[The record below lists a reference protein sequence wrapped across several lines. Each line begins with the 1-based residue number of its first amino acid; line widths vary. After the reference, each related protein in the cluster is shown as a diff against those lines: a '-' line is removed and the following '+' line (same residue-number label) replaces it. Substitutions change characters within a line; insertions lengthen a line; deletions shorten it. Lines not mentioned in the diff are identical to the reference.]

1 MTIPILASTDFNTL
15 AEFRAAAEST
25 TQPVLLQVEV
35 SEVPKV
41 ATWLADKDD
50 VCLVDSPDELVALRL
65 QRLKKTLTCNQD
77 PLTGVYSRQ
86 FLHDYLAEQ
95 LTKASENQPV
105 SLILCDI
112 DHFKLV
118 NDKYGHQAGDQFLME
133 VGSVMSER
141 ADNSA
146 AVGRVSGAAFA
157 IVCNR
162 GEEAA
167 RMLAEKLRLEVQE
180 INLNEMVRTTASFGI
195 ATATEPTEQAEML
208 SDANQA
214 CYAAKSKG
222 RNNCVSYGDLL
233 RDCESSGQQHVDM
246 LSLQHQ
252 ARVMAERVANVITL
266 RSRKLF
272 DAARQEADVDALT
285 GCYTRRYLDR
295 RLQSEFDDAGE
306 LPLSVAFLDL
316 DHFGRVNKQ
325 FGWPT
330 GDKVLREV
338 CQTVREAVRE
348 SDWIGRYGGEE
359 FCVVMPGATMEE
371 AYGILTRIREIV
383 ENTAY
388 QSEQGDTV
396 PVTLSI
402 GAADVV
408 SGDSSYKELLDRA
421 SKQAQRAKQEGRNR
435 VCANV

>member
-1 MTIPILASTDFNTL
+1 
-15 AEFRAAAEST
+15 
-25 TQPVLLQVEV
+25 
-35 SEVPKV
+35 
-41 ATWLADKDD
+41 
-50 VCLVDSPDELVALRL
+50 
-65 QRLKKTLTCNQD
+65 
-77 PLTGVYSRQ
+77 
-86 FLHDYLAEQ
+86 
-95 LTKASENQPV
+95 
-105 SLILCDI
+105 
-112 DHFKLV
+112 
-118 NDKYGHQAGDQFLME
+118 
-133 VGSVMSER
+133 
-141 ADNSA
+141 
-146 AVGRVSGAAFA
+146 
-157 IVCNR
+157 
-162 GEEAA
+162 
-167 RMLAEKLRLEVQE
+167 
-180 INLNEMVRTTASFGI
+180 
-195 ATATEPTEQAEML
+195 ML